1 MHSLV
6 RFGLTASLALSST
19 VAGAATF
26 PLTVKNCGQSE
37 TFLHPPA
44 RVVTVGQHE
53 TELLLALGLGNRIA
67 GTSVWFGK
75 LPTELEQ
82 AGKNLKRLADNAPGF
97 EAVAAQKP
105 IWFLRSTAGILAL
118 RVRLGLA
125 SSLSSWV

>member
-125 SSLSSWV
+125 SSWV